1 MAAICAITNQAN
13 LPAFV
18 VVEVLEKVAREMNV
32 LVERELAMDMQSYR
46 EAVEKEKAQ
55 SASDA
60 STSAVVRIPTQ
71 VEKLDSTTPTD

>member
-1 MAAICAITNQAN
+1 MAAICAVTNQAN

-18 VVEVLEKVAREMNV
+18 VVEVLEKVAREMNA

-60 STSAVVRIPTQ
+60 STSIAPAGSLSP
-71 VEKLDSTTPTD
+71 EDSTTPTD

>member
-46 EAVEKEKAQ
+46 EAVEKEKVQSSAA
-55 SASDA
+55 SASG
-60 STSAVVRIPTQ
+60 TSRAPAEQGAAQT
-71 VEKLDSTTPTD
+71 E

>member
-32 LVERELAMDMQSYR
+32 LVARELAMDMQSYR
-46 EAVEKEKAQ
+46 EAVEKEKTALSSAATASGTSHAPAEQGAAQ
-55 SASDA
+55 
-60 STSAVVRIPTQ
+60 
-71 VEKLDSTTPTD
+71 TD